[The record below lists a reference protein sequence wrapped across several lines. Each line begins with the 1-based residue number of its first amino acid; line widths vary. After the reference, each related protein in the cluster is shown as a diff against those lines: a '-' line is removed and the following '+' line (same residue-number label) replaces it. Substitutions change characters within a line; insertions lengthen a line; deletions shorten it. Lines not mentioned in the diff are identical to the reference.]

1 MEDTK
6 TIEPPVAGR
15 RVDAVVSRL
24 RSAVQQ
30 PAGKHDAREFL
41 AAVGE
46 LIECA
51 TATKRACEYVAA
63 IIERSHGDNVGFAE
77 ADILRRAA
85 NEGEFDCLP
94 CVGDRFRLPWRDYA
108 EFRVVELAFGG
119 NVIELVQTDNPKSR
133 ATVSKNDWENWM
145 CKTTPCV

>member
-1 MEDTK
+1 MTPE

-24 RSAVQQ
+24 RAAIQQ
-30 PAGKHDAREFL
+30 RAGEHDAAAFL
-41 AAVGE
+41 EAIGE
-46 LIECA
+46 LIEHA
-51 TATKRACEYVAA
+51 TATEKACEYVAA

-85 NEGEFDCLP
+85 NRGEFCCLP
-94 CVGDRFRLPWRDYA
+94 SVGDRFRLPWRDYA
-108 EFRVVELAFGG
+108 EFEVVELAFDG
-119 NVIELVQTDNPKSR
+119 NVIELAQSDNPKSL

-145 CKTTPCV
+145 CNTTPCV